1 MLLGVSM
8 AVENSKVGPI
18 EEMAQSWQ
26 DEIEGRVKGLQT
38 GSYARILKM
47 AKKPLPSCTLQ
58 GKNPPPCLNH
68 MAQWHL
74 KSTPPDPFCHEA
86 FQIHRRDC
94 RPHGLG
100 AFALRS
106 FSPNHVATRRD
117 HVGGI
122 RPSYGNKHPLGIALG
137 S

>member
-47 AKKPLPSCTLQ
+47 ARSLLNKSS
-58 GKNPPPCLNH
+58 GKRLSFVELACLCWG
-68 MAQWHL
+68 Q
-74 KSTPPDPFCHEA
+74 
-86 FQIHRRDC
+86 
-94 RPHGLG
+94 
-100 AFALRS
+100 
-106 FSPNHVATRRD
+106 
-117 HVGGI
+117 
-122 RPSYGNKHPLGIALG
+122 
-137 S
+137 